1 MLAYGPGAA
10 SPGQAPIGTQVTT
23 PTRGLLATGATG
35 RPEFGWNTRL
45 NFGFDAVSNTAYG
58 PLTAHAEMQFENA
71 NGFGNDVGNPLG
83 GSAAYLNLA
92 YVTWAG
98 ITAGKAPSFYS
109 FTGGGAGWYNFFSP
123 DQQGFNQPDLLAYT
137 ASFGGGF
144 SATIAA
150 QSPGSNGAS
159 GGGTRPERRQRQQ
172 LQQSLAGHGLFSTT
186 ARAFQ
191 ISSPT

>member
-1 MLAYGPGAA
+1 M
-10 SPGQAPIGTQVTT
+10 
-23 PTRGLLATGATG
+23 
-35 RPEFGWNTRL
+35 

-58 PLTAHAEMQFENA
+58 PLTAHAEMQFENS
-71 NGFGNDVGNPLG
+71 NGFGNDVANPLG

-98 ITAGKAPSFYS
+98 ITAGKAPSFFS
-109 FTGGGAGWYNFFSP
+109 FTGGGAAWYNFFSP

-159 GGGTRPERRQRQQ
+159 GGGTWQNGVSGNNYNGLHAGRRLSIQRPE
-172 LQQSLAGHGLFSTT
+172 H
-186 ARAFQ
+186 FQ